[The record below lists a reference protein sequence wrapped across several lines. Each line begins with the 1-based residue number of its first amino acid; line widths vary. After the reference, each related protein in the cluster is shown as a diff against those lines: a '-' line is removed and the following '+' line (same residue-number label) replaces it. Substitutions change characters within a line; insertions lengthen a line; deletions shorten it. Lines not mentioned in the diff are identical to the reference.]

1 MRSRETQG
9 PARNLRY
16 LRIVKDKRL
25 SWFALPAVPA
35 AGFYVLAFAASALG
49 GGQIDWPVYATAA
62 AVACVVV
69 AAAWRVPWQHLPA
82 SWMLV
87 IPVCCDLVVG
97 LLRQAQGGSTSGY
110 TPLAVLTVVWVGL
123 VLGIWEIAAIMT
135 CTTLLLAVPIVFIGD
150 PLYPQNGWRGVVLWS
165 VVAGVVGVGTNR
177 VIAEQRR
184 QTRLA
189 DGRLEELGRLVE
201 TQNAIATSELGSEA
215 VMASVVDEARRLTG
229 ADAGVVELPD
239 GPDLVYSAVSGTAEA
254 YAGLRLERE
263 ATISGLAL
271 RTRET
276 LVCTDT
282 EGDDRVDREACRR
295 VGARS
300 MVVVPLLHAGTAMGV
315 LKVYS
320 TVPDAFT
327 DEHVQVLSLLAGMI
341 GTALARA
348 DLLSKLSEQ
357 AVTDELTGLPN
368 RRGWYEHL
376 AGALARA
383 RRTGDSVSVIA
394 LDVDGLKLVNDRDG
408 HAAGDRLLREV
419 GSRWSAVLRE
429 NDVLGR
435 LGGDEFAVVLEGADQ
450 TAAAD
455 VVTRLAACLR
465 DEHSASAGVATWDG
479 VEDDMSLLSRADE
492 AMYRQKRK
500 PVTAH

>member
-1 MRSRETQG
+1 M
-9 PARNLRY
+9 
-16 LRIVKDKRL
+16 KDKRL

-35 AGFYVLAFAASALG
+35 AGFYVLAFASSALG
-49 GGQIDWPVYATAA
+49 SEQIDWPVYVIAA

-69 AAAWRVPWQHLPA
+69 TAAWRIPWERLTA

-150 PLYPQNGWRGVVLWS
+150 PLYPHSGWRGVVLWS

-177 VIAEQRR
+177 VMAEQRR
-184 QTRLA
+184 QALLA
-189 DGRLEELGRLVE
+189 DGRLEELSRLVE
-201 TQNAIATSELGSEA
+201 TQNAIATTPELGSDA
-215 VMASVVDEARRLTG
+215 VMASIVEEARRLTG

-239 GPDLVYSAVSGTAEA
+239 GPDLVYRAVSGTAAA

-276 LVCTDT
+276 MVCTDA
-282 EGDDRVDREACRR
+282 EEDDRVDREACRR

-320 TVPDAFT
+320 AVPDAFT
-327 DEHVQVLSLLAGMI
+327 EEHIQVLSLLAGMI

-376 AGALARA
+376 AEALGRA
-383 RRTGDSVSVIA
+383 RRSGASVSVIA

-419 GSRWSAVLRE
+419 GSRWSSALRE

-435 LGGDEFAVVLEGADQ
+435 LGGDEFAVVLEGADP
-450 TAAAD
+450 TVAAD
-455 VVTRLAACLR
+455 VVERLAACLR

-479 VEDDMSLLSRADE
+479 VEDDTSLLSRADE

-500 PVTAH
+500 SPAAH

>member
-1 MRSRETQG
+1 
-9 PARNLRY
+9 
-16 LRIVKDKRL
+16 VKDKRL

-35 AGFYVLAFAASALG
+35 AWFYVLAFSASALG
-49 GGQIDWPVYATAA
+49 SEQIEWLVYGTAA

-69 AAAWRVPWQHLPA
+69 TAAWRIPWPRLPA
-82 SWMLV
+82 AWMLV
-87 IPVCCDLVVG
+87 VPVCCDLVVG
-97 LLRQAQGGSTSGY
+97 LLRQAQGGSTTGY
-110 TPLAVLTVVWVGL
+110 TPLAMLTVVWVGL
-123 VLGIWEIAAIMT
+123 VLGIWEIAAITT

-150 PLYPQNGWRGVVLWS
+150 PLYPHSGWRGVVLWS

-177 VIAEQRR
+177 VMAEQRR
-184 QTRLA
+184 QTALA

-201 TQNAIATSELGSEA
+201 TQNAIATSEIASEA
-215 VMASVVDEARRLTG
+215 VMASIVDEARRLTG

-239 GPDLVYSAVSGTAEA
+239 GPDLVYSAVSGTATA
-254 YAGLRLERE
+254 YAGIRLERE
-263 ATISGLAL
+263 TTISGRAL

-276 LVCTDT
+276 LVCADT
-282 EGDDRVDREACRR
+282 ERDDRVDREACRR

-300 MVVVPLLHAGTAMGV
+300 MVVVPLLHAGAAMGV

-320 TVPDAFT
+320 EVPDAVD
-327 DEHVQVLSLLAGMI
+327 DEHVQVLALLAGMI

-348 DLLSKLSEQ
+348 ELLDKLSEQ

-383 RRTGDSVSVIA
+383 RRTGESVSIVA

-419 GSRWSAVLRE
+419 SSRWSAALRE
-429 NDVLGR
+429 NDVLAR
-435 LGGDEFAVVLEGADQ
+435 LGGDEFAVLLAGADA
-450 TAAAD
+450 TAADD
-455 VVTRLAACLR
+455 VVARLAACLR
-465 DEHSASAGVATWDG
+465 EEHRASAGVATWDG
-479 VEDDMSLLSRADE
+479 AESDMSLLSRADE
-492 AMYRQKRK
+492 AMYRQKRNS
-500 PVTAH
+500 PALR